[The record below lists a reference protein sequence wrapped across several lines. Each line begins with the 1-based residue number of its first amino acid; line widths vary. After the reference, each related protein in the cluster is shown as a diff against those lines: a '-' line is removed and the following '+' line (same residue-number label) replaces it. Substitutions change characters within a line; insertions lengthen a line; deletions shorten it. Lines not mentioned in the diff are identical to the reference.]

1 VLVRHRMTPHPT
13 TVRPDSDPM
22 AAQTL
27 LRYGGFGRLPVVD
40 QNGELVGIVTASDL
54 ALFFSRAP
62 SPGVMKR
69 QFRVDQVMKS
79 PVLTVPPDFPLEE
92 AARLMLQ
99 HKVGG
104 LPVIE
109 DGVLV
114 GIITGSD
121 IFAQLVDALGGDSD
135 SLRVTVEVP
144 DQPGQLARVAAR
156 LAELNCN
163 ICSVVSSRSAGK
175 SAITMR
181 LEGVE
186 RSEILQ
192 ALRELEGISVSNV
205 WQSDQGAFK

>member
-1 VLVRHRMTPHPT
+1 MTPNPT

-27 LRYGGFGRLPVVD
+27 LRYGKFGRLPVVD
-40 QNGELVGIVTASDL
+40 QTGKLVGIVTASDL
-54 ALFFSRAP
+54 ELFFSRAP
-62 SPGVMKR
+62 SPGVLKR

-79 PVLTVPPDFPLEE
+79 PVMTVPPDFPLEE

-99 HKVGG
+99 HRVGG

-121 IFAQLVDALGGDSD
+121 IFTQLVEALGGETHT
-135 SLRVTVEVP
+135 LRVTVRVP
-144 DQPGQLARVAAR
+144 DRPGQLARVATR

-163 ICSVVSSRSAGK
+163 ICSVVSSRSEGQGT
-175 SAITMR
+175 ITMR
-181 LEGVE
+181 LEGAE
-186 RSEILQ
+186 RDDVVQ
-192 ALRELEGISVSNV
+192 ALKELEGVTVLSV